1 MSIVPTT
8 PTGSSAPSSSV
19 PNVPQTDDQMI
30 ASNFTT
36 FLQLLTTQL
45 KNQDPTNP
53 LDTNQFTQQL
63 VEFAQVE
70 QQMKSNSQL
79 DTLIAVEKSAQST
92 VALAYVGQT
101 VVVDGATTQLDANGA
116 TWSLTT
122 TKPVTSTVVITDS
135 TGQTAYTGTFALNAG
150 TQNFTWDG
158 KGNDGRTWPPGSYTL
173 SATSKDAS
181 GQSVG
186 VSTEIQA
193 PVDSVDLTQD
203 PPVLSINGKDY
214 TMDKIKRVVSPS

>member
-1 MSIVPTT
+1 MSIIPTT
-8 PTGSSAPSSSV
+8 STSSAPSSSV
-19 PNVPQTDDQMI
+19 PTVPQTDDQTI

-45 KNQDPTNP
+45 KNQNPLDP

-63 VEFAQVE
+63 VQFAQVE
-70 QQMKSNSQL
+70 QQMKSNTQL
-79 DTLIAVEKSAQST
+79 EALLAVEKSAQSS

-101 VVVDGATTQLDANGA
+101 AVVDGSTTQLDANGA
-116 TWSLTT
+116 TWTVTLAKPST
-122 TKPVTSTVVITDS
+122 TKVVITDS
-135 TGQTAYTGTFALNAG
+135 TGQTAYTGTFAMNAG

-158 KGNDGRTWPPGSYTL
+158 TGNDGRVWPAGTYTL
-173 SATSKDAS
+173 SATATDAS
-181 GQSVG
+181 GQNVG

-203 PPVLSINGKDY
+203 PPTLSIAGKDY
-214 TMDKIKRVVSPS
+214 TMDKIKRVVRPS